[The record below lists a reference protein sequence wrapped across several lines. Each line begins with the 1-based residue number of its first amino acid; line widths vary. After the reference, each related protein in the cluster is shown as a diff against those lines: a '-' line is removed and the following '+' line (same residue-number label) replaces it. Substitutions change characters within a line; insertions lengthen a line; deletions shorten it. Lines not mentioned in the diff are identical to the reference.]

1 MTTFAVLLD
10 QLLRD
15 NPGRPFVTFYDE
27 ATGER
32 TELSVTTYANWVA
45 KTSSLFVEEL
55 DLERG
60 GRLLVDLPAH
70 WLTPVFVGAAW
81 NVGLTLVRDGDAD
94 LAVCG
99 PQGLDLH
106 AGRLPVLATALHPLG
121 MRFAEELP
129 AGVHD
134 FGVEVWSQPDAFQP
148 WDPATA
154 DDEALPG
161 VSQAELF
168 GRASAQPGAR
178 LLTDLGPVAEPA
190 TLADALTG
198 RGSLVYVVNAPSAEL
213 LRKRYADEGATATTL
228 DLGD

>member
-1 MTTFAVLLD
+1 VTTFAVLLD

-15 NPGRPFVTFYDE
+15 NPGRPFVTYYDE

-81 NVGLTLVRDGDAD
+81 NVGLTVVRDGDAD
-94 LAVCG
+94 LVVCG
-99 PQGLDLH
+99 PAGLVEY

-121 MRFAEELP
+121 MRFSEALP

-134 FGVEVWSQPDAFQP
+134 FGVEVWSQPDAFRP

-161 VSQAELF
+161 ASQAELF
-168 GRASAQPGAR
+168 GRAPAQPGAR
-178 LLTDLGPVAEPA
+178 LLTDLSPLAEPA

-198 RGSLVYVVNAPSAEL
+198 RGSLVYVVNAPSTEL
-213 LRKRYADEGATATTL
+213 PRKRYADEGATATTL
-228 DLGD
+228 DLED

>member
-10 QLLRD
+10 RLLRD
-15 NPGRPFVTFYDE
+15 NPGRPFVTHYDD

-81 NVGLTLVRDGDAD
+81 NVGLTVVSDGDAD

-99 PQGLDLH
+99 PDGIEHH
-106 AGRLPVLATALHPLG
+106 ADRLPVLATALHPLG
-121 MRFAEELP
+121 LRFGEPLP
-129 AGVHD
+129 DGVHD
-134 FGVEVWSQPDAFQP
+134 FGVEVWSQPDAFLP
-148 WDPATA
+148 YDPATG

-161 VSQAELF
+161 VAQAELF
-168 GRASAQPGAR
+168 GRAPAQPGAR
-178 LLTDLGPVAEPA
+178 LLTDHGPVADPG

-198 RGSLVYVVNAPSAEL
+198 RGSLVYLVNATSPEVV
-213 LRKRYADEGATATTL
+213 RKRYADEGATATTFE
-228 DLGD
+228 LGS